1 MKTKTNFTAQ
11 ARAAGQAARAAKH
24 KQRKTLAKQFNLPVG
39 VFYPSKI
46 VKTLETLGVG
56 WDSVPKGLLPKPAK
70 QEESL
75 PLDHPIFDTPAKAKP
90 AKAKPAKAKQ
100 VKQVKPATNNEVVLR
115 LLEITAQLLGV
126 K

>member
-75 PLDHPIFDTPAKAKP
+75 PLDHPIFDTPAKPKKQAKP
-90 AKAKPAKAKQ
+90 AKKEL
-100 VKQVKPATNNEVVLR
+100 ATTNRDIILQ
-115 LLEITAQLLGV
+115 LLAISAQLLQGGM